1 MSSRSILLAL
11 FAMAMPLV
19 ATANTDVVV
28 FDNGD
33 RLTGEIKS
41 LERGKLRF
49 KTEATDTIS
58 IEWDDVAFL
67 SSDQNI
73 QVETY
78 DGRRYL
84 GHLKL
89 SPALKTINVEL
100 GEDYLALD
108 ATHIV
113 LMTPI
118 EEHGLDRFAGDV
130 TAGYNFTKADAV
142 EQFQFGLEMEYRTE
156 LRSFG
161 LTVDSSTSNTDVDSV
176 DPAEDTSSQRH
187 SVNLD
192 YKRFWPNRWLVSGF
206 LNADRN
212 DELKIDLRTSLGGGG
227 GRIVRQTNHSKLLL
241 ESGLMLSHEN
251 LAPPVPGGV
260 DPEDKDT
267 VEAYVSF
274 DWDWYR
280 FDSPELDLSS
290 SLEIIPNLT
299 ESGRVRGEFDISL
312 KWEIVHDLFWE
323 VSYYESYDSDP
334 SVIGAEKNDFGI
346 VTSIG
351 YDF

>member
-1 MSSRSILLAL
+1 MALRFMLLAL
-11 FAMAMPLV
+11 LASIVPLI

-41 LERGKLRF
+41 LDRGKLLF
-49 KTEATDTIS
+49 KTDATDTIS

-89 SPALKTINVEL
+89 SPAIKTMSVQVGDEFL
-100 GEDYLALD
+100 DLD
-108 ATHIV
+108 ASHVV

-118 EEHGLDRFAGDV
+118 EDNVLERIDGDI
-130 TAGYNFTKADAV
+130 TAGYNFTKASAV
-142 EQFQFGLEMEYRTE
+142 EQLQLGLNLEYQTE
-156 LRSFG
+156 IRIYALSLNST
-161 LTVDSSTSNTDVDSV
+161 LTSSDTTG
-176 DPAEDTSSQRH
+176 EDQESSQRV
-187 SVNLD
+187 SLSLD
-192 YKRFWPNRWLVSGF
+192 YKRLWPNRWLVSGF
-206 LNADRN
+206 LKGDRN
-212 DELKIDLRTSLGGGG
+212 DELGIDLRTSVGGGG
-227 GRIVRQTNHSKLLL
+227 GRIMTQSNHSRLLL
-241 ESGLMLSHEN
+241 ESGLMVSHEN
-251 LAPPVPGGV
+251 LAPGENPL
-260 DPEDKDT
+260 DEEDANDSL
-267 VEAYVSF
+267 EAFVSM

-280 FDSPELDLSS
+280 YDSPELDLSS
-290 SLEIIPNLT
+290 ALEVIPSLT
-299 ESGRVRGEFDISL
+299 ESGRVRAEFEIAF
-312 KWEIVHDLFWE
+312 KWEIIHDLFWQI
-323 VSYYESYDSDP
+323 SLYNSYDNRP
-334 SVIGAEKNDFGI
+334 VAEGAEKNDYGV